1 LRSAKGRGFRGA
13 KGDYAAAV
21 ALPFLAALSAVTI
34 CLALCGPA
42 AADGFHN
49 AALVTK
55 SLDEWLADVRS
66 AVPDIDER
74 MEGHELTSGRDI
86 EVLKGKGAGA
96 KTSAKRGARRGGQIL
111 ADLTPQ
117 QQALLARKGQDCL
130 ELLAYLDPKN
140 IFPHEFPNFQLDK
153 VPEYRQAAKKLLGAM
168 GPEGTRQ
175 VAARVRQELMA
186 GPQRMADVGLHPS
199 YYDDLLK
206 TLKEGTAAGNLS
218 SKELRDLLEAVRG
231 VKSGPQAGLAKS
243 VQQALSFENLDMA
256 ALMAL
261 AADSKDSKLRMR
273 LAALL
278 QKKLPEA
285 GVLELLRAQA
295 TVSDATMAR
304 EIQAELAKRSPQ
316 FKEVREQLADIWKL
330 AGSGNDKVS
339 KAARRQVA
347 NAFQR
352 APIAQCLEWLGNKD
366 EDLRT
371 LIWEQIDGRIDRAD
385 EATKDKYAAAAL
397 TALEDSQTDATIRA
411 AGLDLLA
418 RLKGRR
424 HAAGIVDQLPKLP
437 RELWPKAG
445 STLRELTGQDFGPR
459 AGDGVAEVITARNR
473 WREWLERN
481 SGP

>member
-1 LRSAKGRGFRGA
+1 
-13 KGDYAAAV
+13 
-21 ALPFLAALSAVTI
+21 
-34 CLALCGPA
+34 
-42 AADGFHN
+42 
-49 AALVTK
+49 
-55 SLDEWLADVRS
+55 
-66 AVPDIDER
+66 
-74 MEGHELTSGRDI
+74 
-86 EVLKGKGAGA
+86 VLKGKGAGA

-140 IFPHEFPNFQLDK
+140 IIPREFPNFQLNK
-153 VPEYRQAAKKLLGAM
+153 VPEYRQAAKQLLGAM
-168 GPEGTRQ
+168 GPDGTRQ
-175 VAARVRQELMA
+175 VAARVREELMA
-186 GPQRMADVGLHPS
+186 GPRRMADVGLHPS
-199 YYDDLLK
+199 YYEDLLQ
-206 TLKEGTAAGNLS
+206 TLQQGTAAGNLS
-218 SKELRDLLEAVRG
+218 SKELHDLLEAVQG
-231 VKSGPQAGLAKS
+231 VKSGPQSALAKR
-243 VQQALSFENLDMA
+243 VQEALSLENLDLA

-261 AADSKDSKLRMR
+261 AADTKDPKLLMRFAALLQKRLESLDMASLITLAAESKDSKLRMR
-273 LAALL
+273 LAAAL
-278 QKKLPEA
+278 QKRLPEA

-304 EIQAELAKRSPQ
+304 EIQTELGKQSPT
-316 FKEVREQLADIWKL
+316 FKEISEHLADIWKL